1 MKNLVN
7 QLLDVE
13 DKPFSTKLEKISKD
27 LKPRH
32 LLLVKIDRLHHKA
45 IFRTECLNNSEM
57 TLCRGEIL
65 LKNINFFLNRF
76 LPEDRRKLIKEY
88 YKFNH
93 C

>member
-13 DKPFSTKLEKISKD
+13 DKPFSTKLEKLSKD

-32 LLLVKIDRLHHKA
+32 LLLVKIDRLHKQV

-57 TLCRGEIL
+57 TTCKGTIL
-65 LKNINFFLNRF
+65 FKNIHSFVNRF
-76 LPEDRRKLIKEY
+76 IPEDRKRLLKEY
-88 YKFNH
+88 YKFSH